1 MANETD
7 EDERGGVSLEITA
20 AEALVRCLEKENVE
34 VIFGFP
40 GGAILP
46 VYDALYHSSRIKH
59 VLVRHEQGA
68 VHAADGYARVTGK
81 VGVCVATSGPG
92 ATNLV
97 TGIANAYMDSIPLV
111 LFTGQVPTTQ
121 IGTDAFQEVDITGIT
136 LPITKHNYLVKDPDK
151 LPGIVRN
158 AFHIAATGRPGPV
171 LIDLPKDVAQALI
184 EFKYPTSVRLQ
195 GYKPTYKG
203 HPARITE
210 IAGLIRQARRPVIY
224 AGGGI
229 LSSHAADELL
239 QLAEMISAP
248 VTNTF
253 MGLAGF
259 PGDHP
264 LFLGMLGL
272 HGTRYANL
280 AVTECDMLLALG
292 ARFDD
297 RVTMHLKSFAPEAT
311 VIHIDIDPA
320 EIGKNVITHVPLVGD
335 VKLILKTLLQQLE
348 KTDRSPWLN
357 RIRELKEQYPL
368 SYSREGGLKPQFV
381 IEQLSRLTGED
392 AIIATDVGQ
401 HQMWVA
407 QYYHFKKPRT
417 LVSSGGLGAMGFGL
431 PAAIGASI
439 GRPGQ
444 QVVLVTGDGSIQ
456 MTMQE
461 LGTMMEQELP
471 VKVIILNNHS
481 LGMVRQL
488 QEFYCEGRYMA
499 VNFKFHPDFM
509 QLAKAYGIPGY
520 LLQTEEDVLNL
531 LPRALSEPGPALVN
545 CLIPTDENVMPM
557 VLAGKG
563 IDEAIDSK
571 ECSIL
576 KE

>member
-1 MANETD
+1 M
-7 EDERGGVSLEITA
+7 EITV
-20 AEALVRCLEKENVE
+20 AEALVQCLEKENVE
-34 VIFGFP
+34 VIFGYP

-81 VGVCVATSGPG
+81 VGVCVVTSGPG

-111 LFTGQVPTTQ
+111 LFTGQVPTSQ
-121 IGTDAFQEVDITGIT
+121 IGTDSFQEVDITGIT
-136 LPITKHNYLVKDPDK
+136 MPVTKHNHLLKDPQK
-151 LPGIVRN
+151 LPMVIKN
-158 AFHIAATGRPGPV
+158 AFHIASTGRPGPV
-171 LIDLPKDVAQALI
+171 LIDIPKDVAQAKI
-184 EFKYPTSVRLQ
+184 IFKYPASVRLR

-203 HPARITE
+203 HPSKIKE
-210 IAGLIRQARRPVIY
+210 IAELIKKAKRPVIY

-229 LSSHAADELL
+229 LASNASEELV
-239 QLAEMISAP
+239 QFAEAISAP

-280 AVTECDMLLALG
+280 AITECDLLIGLG

-297 RVTMHLKSFAPEAT
+297 RVVNNLKNFAPNAT

-320 EIGKNVITHVPLVGD
+320 EIGKVVPVNVPLVGD
-335 VKLILKTLLQQLE
+335 VKLILRALLPLIE
-348 KTDRSPWLN
+348 EVDRSEWLKH
-357 RIRELKEQYPL
+357 IRELKEQHPL
-368 SYSREGGLKPQFV
+368 TFSRNGTLKPQFV
-381 IEQLSRLTGED
+381 IEQLWNCTKGN
-392 AIIATDVGQ
+392 AIVVTDVGQ

-407 QYYHFKKPRT
+407 QYYRFRQPRT
-417 LVSSGGLGAMGFGL
+417 LVSSGGLGCMGFGL
-431 PAAIGASI
+431 PAALGAAL
-439 GRPGQ
+439 GAPGK
-444 QVVLVTGDGSIQ
+444 QVVLVTGDGSFQ

-461 LGTMMEQELP
+461 MGTMVEQGLG
-471 VKVIILNNHS
+471 VKILILNNYA

-499 VNFKFHPDFM
+499 VNFNFHPDFEI
-509 QLAKAYGIPGY
+509 LAKAYGIPGY
-520 LLQTEEDVLNL
+520 TFRTEEEVVNNLPKVL
-531 LPRALSEPGPALVN
+531 AEPGPAIIN
-545 CLIPTDENVMPM
+545 CIVPIEENVSPM
-557 VLAGKG
+557 VMAGSG
-563 IDEAIDSK
+563 ISEAID
-571 ECSIL
+571 CG
-576 KE
+576 